1 MESPFKINLGL
12 FIIFLLGF
20 ICVILTGINKVLF
33 IDINTLA
40 KHSYSFIWSNLT
52 FLGDA
57 LPACAIML
65 LFIRKRPDLVWSG
78 ILSTLIATLIVNL
91 LKFYFNFPRPPAVID
106 HNLINIIGPAIS
118 SHTFPSGHT
127 VTIFTLIGIVMFY
140 FRTLF
145 LRLIIVILAL
155 FTGISR
161 IAVGVHWPADVLAGA
176 AIGILCA
183 VTGVYFIKK
192 LGWKS
197 NKPLQLITGFLLIIS
212 NLYLLFIYD
221 CRYKEAVYLQ
231 SFFAV
236 TVLIIGMREYVLL
249 WKTPKIFIAER

>member
-1 MESPFKINLGL
+1 MQSPFKINIGL
-12 FIIFLLGF
+12 FIIFLLCF
-20 ICVILTGINKVLF
+20 VCVVLTGINRVLF
-33 IDINTLA
+33 IDINSFA
-40 KHSYSFIWSNLT
+40 KLSYSFIWSNLT

-91 LKFYFNFPRPPAVID
+91 LKSYFNSPRPPSVID
-106 HNLINIIGPAIS
+106 SNLINIIGPAIY
-118 SHTFPSGHT
+118 SHSFPSGHT
-127 VTIFTLIGIVMFY
+127 VTIFTLTGIVMFY

-145 LRLIIVILAL
+145 LRSMIVILAFL
-155 FTGISR
+155 IGLSR

-176 AIGILCA
+176 AIGIMCA
-183 VTGVYFIKK
+183 VSGVYFIGK

-197 NKPLQLITGFLLIIS
+197 NKLVQLITGFLLILS

-221 CRYKEAVYLQ
+221 CRYKDAVYLQ
-231 SFFAV
+231 SFFAL
-236 TVLIIGMREYVLL
+236 TVLITGMREYILL
-249 WKTPKIFIAER
+249 WKKPGDIHT

>member
-1 MESPFKINLGL
+1 MESPYKINLGL
-12 FIIFLLGF
+12 FIIFSVCF
-20 ICVILTGINKVLF
+20 VCVLLTGINTPLF

-40 KHSYSFIWSNLT
+40 KHSDSFIWSNLT

-65 LFIRKRPDLVWSG
+65 LVIRKRPDLVWSG

-91 LKFYFNFPRPPAVID
+91 FKFYFNSPRPPSVID
-106 HNLINIIGPAIS
+106 SNLINIIGPAIY
-118 SHTFPSGHT
+118 SHSFPSGHT
-127 VTIFTLIGIVMFY
+127 VTIFTFTGIVMFY
-140 FRTLF
+140 FRTMF
-145 LRLIIVILAL
+145 LRIMVVILAL
-155 FTGISR
+155 FIGFSR

-183 VTGVYFIKK
+183 VTGVYFIEKW
-192 LGWKS
+192 GWKS
-197 NKPLQLITGFLLIIS
+197 NKPVQLITGSLLILS

-231 SFFAV
+231 SLFAL
-236 TVLIIGMREYVLL
+236 TVLIIGMREYILL
-249 WKTPKIFIAER
+249 WKNTEKIHA